1 MRSHMEN
8 ILPSIVLVNPLVH
21 PCLFSHLNQ
30 ESLSLK
36 SVSLNY
42 LS

>member
-8 ILPSIVLVNPLVH
+8 IQPSIVLVNPLVH
-21 PCLFSHLNQ
+21 PFLFSHLHQ
-30 ESLSLK
+30 ESLNLK
-36 SVSLNY
+36 SLSLNY